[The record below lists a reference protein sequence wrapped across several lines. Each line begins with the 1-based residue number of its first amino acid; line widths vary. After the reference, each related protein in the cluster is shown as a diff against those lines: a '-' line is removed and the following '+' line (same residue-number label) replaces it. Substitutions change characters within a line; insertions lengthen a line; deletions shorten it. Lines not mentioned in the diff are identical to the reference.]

1 MQIDTRFVALAYYC
15 FQVLI
20 TFILWSVKATFVY
33 DGEVDDS
40 SVDESGNDI
49 SMSGV
54 EIVNSD
60 SDSSV
65 DIQA

>member
-1 MQIDTRFVALAYYC
+1 
-15 FQVLI
+15 
-20 TFILWSVKATFVY
+20 VKATFVY